1 MSTRI
6 TPAAATVLAL
16 LLLAAP
22 AVDAVPASDFNPY
35 HHAVVAPPDQPVDL
49 TRLPTGPTADLALD
63 PSRDGPRVVPRG
75 LCRWF

>member
-6 TPAAATVLAL
+6 TPRAATVLAL

-22 AVDAVPASDFNPY
+22 SAGAVPASDFNPY
-35 HHAVVAPPDQPVDL
+35 HHAVVAPTDRPVDL
-49 TRLPTGPTADLALD
+49 TRLLTGPTADLSLD
-63 PSRDGPRVVPRG
+63 PSDGPRVVPRG